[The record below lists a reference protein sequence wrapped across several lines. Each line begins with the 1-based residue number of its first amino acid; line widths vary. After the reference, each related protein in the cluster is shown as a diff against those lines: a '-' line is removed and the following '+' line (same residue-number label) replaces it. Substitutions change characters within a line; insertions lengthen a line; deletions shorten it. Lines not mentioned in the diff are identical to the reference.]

1 MSAGHNPR
9 SRRRR
14 PARRARGEG
23 FRQLKLLLVLALLA
37 GAAALG
43 LYALHL
49 SDIVTVK
56 FEGKRWAVPAR
67 VYGRPLE
74 LYVGAPVRP
83 DQLAGELEQLGY
95 RRQEK
100 AGEPA
105 TWSVAGNRYQLS
117 TRPFQ
122 FWDAAEPSRVIEV
135 TVGKGGIEQMRD
147 PRTGAEVALFRLEA
161 PIIGSIYPSHNEDR
175 ALVQRQEIP
184 KVLVDALLAVEDQ
197 HFFSHW
203 GLDPLAL
210 GRAALANLQA
220 GRVVQ
225 GGSTL
230 TQQLVKNFFLT
241 EERTLTRK
249 LNEAIMAVILET
261 RYSKDEILEAYANEI
276 YLGQDGER
284 AIHGFGLASLF
295 YLNRPLREIDLP
307 QAALL
312 AGMIRG
318 PSMYDPRRH
327 PDRAKKRRDVVL
339 DLMQEEGFIT
349 ADEATQAKAA
359 GLGVAPRG
367 TGTAASYPAFL
378 DLVRRQLR
386 RDYRE
391 EDLTSVGLRI
401 YTTLDPWIQQ
411 HAQRALAT
419 RLERI
424 EKERKVPPDT
434 LEGAI
439 VVASPQGGEVLAVV
453 GGREARVQGFN
464 RALDAVRP
472 IGSLVKPAVYL
483 TALGMP
489 DRYSLVTP
497 IEDAPITVRVP
508 GGPWSPENYDKQ
520 SHGTVTLETALAQSY
535 NLATVRVGL
544 DVGLDRVAATLRAL
558 GVERNIDVVPSLLLG
573 SVSLSPLEVAQ
584 VYQPLAAGGFR
595 TPLRAIR
602 EVLDENARPLQR
614 YPLTVRRA
622 ADPGP
627 VYLLDTAM
635 QAVVQSGTARGL
647 NASVPPS
654 IGVAGKTGTTD
665 GLRDSWFA
673 GFTGDMVA
681 VAWVGRDDNKP
692 TGLSGASGALRVWA
706 DLMKDLNPGPLR
718 LTPPD
723 TVRVEW
729 VGCDSPTKVPFIAG
743 YAPSPAQA
751 CGGSGS
757 GGEGWSQTQEA
768 PPAPAAPGKQDDP
781 ISRFFKN
788 LLR

>member
-1 MSAGHNPR
+1 MPARRNSR
-9 SRRRR
+9 SRRKR
-14 PARRARGEG
+14 PVRRARSDG
-23 FRQLKLLLVLALLA
+23 FRVLKFVLILTVLA

-43 LYALHL
+43 LYSIYL

-74 LYVGAPVRP
+74 LYAGAPIRAE
-83 DQLAGELEQLGY
+83 QLVGELDQLGY
-95 RRQEK
+95 RKQER

-105 TWSVAGNRYQLS
+105 TWSVSGNRYQLTS
-117 TRPFQ
+117 RPFQ
-122 FWDAAEPSRVIEV
+122 FWDAAEPSRLIEV
-135 TVGKGGIEQMRD
+135 TVGKDGIEEMRD
-147 PRTGAEVALFRLEA
+147 PRSGTEVALFRLEA

-175 ALVQRQEIP
+175 VLAQRQEIP
-184 KVLVDALLAVEDQ
+184 QVLVDALLAVEDR
-197 HFFSHW
+197 HYFSHP
-203 GLDPLAL
+203 GVDPIAL
-210 GRAALANLQA
+210 GRAALANLRA

-241 EERTLTRK
+241 EERTLRRK
-249 LNEAIMAVILET
+249 INEALMAVILEV

-295 YLNRPLREIDLP
+295 FLNRPLREIDLP

-318 PSMYDPRRH
+318 PSLYDPRRH
-327 PDRAKKRRDVVL
+327 PERAKQRRSLVL
-339 DLMQEEGFIT
+339 DMMQEEGFIT
-349 ADEATQAKAA
+349 AEQAAQAKAA
-359 GLGVAPRG
+359 DLGVAPRG
-367 TGTAASYPAFL
+367 KGTAASYPAFL

-401 YTTLDPWIQQ
+401 YTTLDPWVQQ
-411 HAQRALAT
+411 HAQEALAM
-419 RLERI
+419 RLARI
-424 EKERKVPPDT
+424 EKERKLPADT
-434 LEGAI
+434 LEGAV

-453 GGREARVQGFN
+453 GGRDPRYQGFN
-464 RALDAVRP
+464 RALDGVRP

-489 DRYSLVTP
+489 QRYSLVTP
-497 IEDAPITVRVP
+497 IEDEPVSLRVP
-508 GGPWSPENYDKQ
+508 GGAWSPQNYDKQ
-520 SHGTVTLETALAQSY
+520 SHGVVTLETALAQSY

-544 DVGLDRVAATLRAL
+544 DVGVERVASTLRAL
-558 GVERNIDVVPSLLLG
+558 GVERDMDVVPSLLLG

-584 VYQPLAAGGFR
+584 VYQALAAGGFR

-614 YPLTVRRA
+614 YPLTVQRA
-622 ADPGP
+622 AEPGP
-627 VYLLDTAM
+627 VYLLATAM
-635 QAVVQSGTARGL
+635 QAVVRSGTARGL
-647 NASVPPS
+647 NSSVPPS

-692 TGLSGASGALRVWA
+692 TGLSGASGALRVWG
-706 DLMKDLNPGPLR
+706 DLMKDLNPGALR
-718 LTPPD
+718 LTPPESI
-723 TVRVEW
+723 RVEW
-729 VGCDSPTKVPFIAG
+729 VGCDSSAKVPFIAG
-743 YAPSPAQA
+743 YEPRPGQG
-751 CGGSGS
+751 CGGESLPQVVDTPTS
-757 GGEGWSQTQEA
+757 
-768 PPAPAAPGKQDDP
+768 APAKPKQDDP
-781 ISRFFKN
+781 ITRFFKN

>member
-14 PARRARGEG
+14 PARHARGEG
-23 FRQLKLLLVLALLA
+23 FRLLKLLLVLALLA

-74 LYVGAPVRP
+74 LYVGAPVRA

-122 FWDAAEPSRVIEV
+122 FWDAAEPSRLIEV

-249 LNEAIMAVILET
+249 ANEAIMAVILET

-327 PDRAKKRRDVVL
+327 PDRAKKRRDIVL

-349 ADEATQAKAA
+349 ADEATRAKAA

-411 HAQRALAT
+411 HAQRALAA

-453 GGREARVQGFN
+453 GGRDARVQGFN

-558 GVERNIDVVPSLLLG
+558 GVERDIDVVPSLLLG

-622 ADPGP
+622 ADSGP

-743 YAPSPAQA
+743 YAPSPGQA
-751 CGGSGS
+751 CGGS
-757 GGEGWSQTQEA
+757 GGEGWSQTQEP
-768 PPAPAAPGKQDDP
+768 PPAPATPGKQDDP

>member
-1 MSAGHNPR
+1 MPAGRSPA
-9 SRRRR
+9 SRRRSPAHR
-14 PARRARGEG
+14 ARRGG
-23 FRQLKLLLVLALLA
+23 FRTLKLLLVLVLLA

-43 LYALHL
+43 LYAVHL
-49 SDIVTVK
+49 SEIVTVK

-74 LYVGAPVRP
+74 LYVGAPIRAE
-83 DQLAGELEQLGY
+83 QLAGELEQLGY
-95 RRQEK
+95 RK
-100 AGEPA
+100 LDAAGEPA

-122 FWDAAEPSRVIEV
+122 FWDAAESSRLIEV
-135 TVGKGGIEQMRD
+135 TLGKGGIEQMRD
-147 PRTGAEVALFRLEA
+147 PRSGTEVALFRLEA

-175 ALVQRQEIP
+175 ALVRRDEIP
-184 KVLVDALLAVEDQ
+184 KVLIDALLAVEDQ

-210 GRAALANLQA
+210 GRATLANLQA

-249 LNEAIMAVILET
+249 ANEAIMAVILET
-261 RYSKDEILEAYANEI
+261 RYGKDEILEAYANEI

-284 AIHGFGLASLF
+284 AIHGLGLASLF

-327 PDRAKKRRDVVL
+327 PERAKKRRDLVL
-339 DLMQEEGFIT
+339 DLMQEQGFIT
-349 ADEATQAKAA
+349 ADEATRAKAA
-359 GLGVAPRG
+359 GLGVASRG

-401 YTTLDPWIQQ
+401 YTTLDPWIQR
-411 HAQRALAT
+411 HAQRALAA

-424 EKERKVPPDT
+424 EKERKLPAST

-453 GGREARVQGFN
+453 GGREARFQGFN

-489 DRYSLVTP
+489 ERYSLVTP

-535 NLATVRVGL
+535 NLATVRIGL

-558 GVERNIDVVPSLLLG
+558 GVERHIDVVPSLLLG

-584 VYQPLAAGGFR
+584 VYQPLAARGFR

-614 YPLTVRRA
+614 YPLTVQRA

-635 QAVVQSGTARGL
+635 QAVVQRGTARGL
-647 NASVPPS
+647 GASVPAS
-654 IGVAGKTGTTD
+654 VGVAGKTGTTD

-692 TGLSGASGALRVWA
+692 TGLSGSSGALRVWA

-723 TVRVEW
+723 SVRVEW
-729 VGCDSPTKVPFIAG
+729 VGCDSPAKVPFIAG
-743 YAPSPAQA
+743 HAPSPGQG
-751 CGGSGS
+751 CGGDS
-757 GGEGWSQTQEA
+757 GGGAGSQTQQE
-768 PPAPAAPGKQDDP
+768 PPPAAPGKQDDP
-781 ISRFFKN
+781 VSRFFKN
-788 LLR
+788 LFR